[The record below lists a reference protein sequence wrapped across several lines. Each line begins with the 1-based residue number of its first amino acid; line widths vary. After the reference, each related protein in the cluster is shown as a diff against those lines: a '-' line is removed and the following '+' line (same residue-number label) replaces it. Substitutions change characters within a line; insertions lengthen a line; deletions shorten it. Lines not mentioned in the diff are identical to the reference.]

1 MDMFLITSTMD
12 ITGTHIIGELQ
23 CISIED
29 IGQCLCMHTDIQD
42 SIIQDITTT
51 IIMTIT
57 MVEEI
62 IWTEM
67 TIEDQVHHIGMTIH
81 LDLQG

>member
-1 MDMFLITSTMD
+1 MD
-12 ITGTHIIGELQ
+12 ITGTHIIVELQ
-23 CISIED
+23 YISIED
-29 IGQCLCMHTDIQD
+29 TDRCLCMHTDIQD
-42 SIIQDITTT
+42 SIIQDSTTT

-67 TIEDQVHHIGMTIH
+67 IIEDQVHHIGTTM
-81 LDLQG
+81 